1 MSEISV
7 DSDDYFAILLDEA
20 RHNRQDP
27 HRLLFLAVIFQAL
40 LDATKPENENESAE
54 AVLARDRAKGWFF
67 APAGVT
73 ATDFETVCDLAS
85 VDPEQVRT
93 FATRVLRDGTET
105 FIRRKINAI
114 LNH

>member
-1 MSEISV
+1 VSEITV
-7 DSDDYFAILLDEA
+7 DDGFLDLLLDEA
-20 RHNRQDP
+20 ARDNRQDP

-85 VDPEQVRT
+85 VDPIQVRT
-93 FATRVLRDGTET
+93 YATRVLRDGTET
-105 FIRRKINAI
+105 FVRRKINAI